1 MEREEGE
8 AQSAVLTYALSA
20 ALQLLYPPHLKSTAV
35 LLPHPWTRRDYWQLT
50 CLSTGAGSTQHI
62 FVGHTLCWTLADT
75 GQRKKIQT

>member
-8 AQSAVLTYALSA
+8 AQSAVLTYALSVR
-20 ALQLLYPPHLKSTAV
+20 LLYPPHLKSTAV
-35 LLPHPWTRRDYWQLT
+35 LLPHPWTRRHYWQLT
-50 CLSTGAGSTQHI
+50 SLSTGAGSTQHI